1 MQNPGQRHIQQ
12 IINILAGVFIL
23 LIFIIMGCTPV
34 ANQKATA
41 QKSQP
46 TPTGLLSSTLAP
58 QKLRITNQSAYTIH
72 DLFVRFP
79 EEWVKFGDVLPGE
92 TTDYQV
98 VSLGVY
104 RYSGYKIELNG
115 QVYEQVPYDFMGESP
130 MNGNAFTYVLILDP
144 IRKTDPVQKTG
155 IEVIQLVQVKKDQ

>member
-1 MQNPGQRHIQQ
+1 MNAIRHLQQ
-12 IINILAGVFIL
+12 TAKFLIGVFIL
-23 LIFIIMGCTPV
+23 SIFIMTGCSPV

-41 QKSQP
+41 QFSHQP
-46 TPTGLLSSTLAP
+46 TPTRLLSSTLSP

-79 EEWVKFGDVLPGE
+79 EEWVEFGDVIPGE
-92 TTDYQV
+92 TTDYRV
-98 VSLGVY
+98 VSRGVY

-115 QVYEQVPYDFMGESP
+115 QEYQQVPYDFLGESP

-144 IRKTDPVQKTG
+144 IRKTDTVQKTG
-155 IEVIQLVQVKKDQ
+155 IEVIQLVQVKQDQ

>member
-1 MQNPGQRHIQQ
+1 MQNQRQRHFQQ
-12 IINILAGVFIL
+12 ITNILAGVFIL
-23 LIFIIMGCTPV
+23 SIFILTGCSPA
-34 ANQKATA
+34 ANQRATA
-41 QKSQP
+41 QISQP
-46 TPTGLLSSTLAP
+46 TPTSLISSTLSP

-79 EEWVKFGDVLPGE
+79 EEWVEFGDVLPGE

-98 VSLGVY
+98 VSRGVY

-115 QVYEQVPYDFMGESP
+115 QEYQQVPYDFLGESP

-155 IEVIQLVQVKKDQ
+155 IEVIQLVQVKQDQ